1 MTSKANLPTGPG
13 VVPVVVE
20 PAPKLLTYEIGV
32 LVNGWN
38 LELGTQVQST
48 HTCSGWLKAFGKD
61 KIVIKNESVSY

>member
-38 LELGTQVQST
+38 LDLGTQVQNT
-48 HTCSGWLKAFGKD
+48 HTCSGWLKAFGND
-61 KIVIKNESVSY
+61 KIVIKSG